1 MEVAVFGRAAE
12 IFAARRSRDITSSWS
27 QSFED
32 WIKSLYRFFRA
43 TNHHAVAAV
52 DSPNSAAG
60 ADVDVMDALALKLFC
75 AADVIFEVRITA
87 VNDCISRL
95 QILRNSLNCRL
106 GRSPSGNH
114 GPYCAGRVEL
124 GDEIP
129 DRKRSDRPFP
139 TESFDRFRA
148 SIGTDYRMPAAH
160 EAARHVSTHA
170 PETNHSQ
177 LHLLLLA
184 V

>member
-12 IFAARRSRDITSSWS
+12 IFAARRSRYITSSRS
-27 QSFED
+27 QSFEN
-32 WIKSLYRFFRA
+32 WIKPLYRFFRA
-43 TNHHAVAAV
+43 ANHHAVAAV

-60 ADVDVMDALALKLFC
+60 ADVDVMDALALKLFR
-75 AADVIFEVRITA
+75 AAHVIFEVRITT
-87 VNDCISRL
+87 VNDCISSL
-95 QILRNSLNCRL
+95 EILRNSLNCRL
-106 GRSPSGNH
+106 GRSSSGNH
-114 GPYCAGRVEL
+114 GPHCAGRVEL
-124 GDEIP
+124 GDEIL
-129 DRKRSDRPFP
+129 DRRRSDRTFT

-148 SIGTDYRMPAAH
+148 SIGNHYRMPAAR